1 MKSTKQNIDFDTFK
15 LEIQA
20 NSAHNDGWTQQFYKD
35 ELKKVEAKTTANP
48 SKLRGL
54 IEKEPKIH
62 SKRAEIAEYNPDALF
77 ADGFDDA
84 ICGFDAA
91 GCCTIYDYTACLNIL
106 HKDMTPE
113 EAHEYMEFNVVSAYV
128 GDFTPIFMH
137 SILPA
142 PHDCT

>member
-20 NSAHNDGWTQQFYKD
+20 KVKA
-35 ELKKVEAKTTANP
+35 KK
-48 SKLRGL
+48 
-54 IEKEPKIH
+54 KEPKIH
-62 SKRAEIAEYNPDALF
+62 PKRAEVAEANSDALF

>member
-1 MKSTKQNIDFDTFK
+1 MKLAKENMRFDELN

-20 NSAHNDGWTQQFYKD
+20 NSPHNDGWTQQFYKN
-35 ELKKVEAKTTANP
+35 ELKKVKAK
-48 SKLRGL
+48 K
-54 IEKEPKIH
+54 KEPKIH
-62 SKRAEIAEYNPDALF
+62 PKRAEIAEYNPDALF

-106 HKDMTPE
+106 HEDMTPE

-137 SILPA
+137 AILPA
-142 PHDCT
+142 PHDCM